1 MRLRGRAAAPPGGR
15 AVLDGMSTRVVLLA
29 DSSVALLTLG
39 ISVYSIAILVCLGIA
54 INAARFG
61 RRRVAVAMAWVVGVL
76 TVAGVIVAILSSTAG
91 S

>member
-1 MRLRGRAAAPPGGR
+1 
-15 AVLDGMSTRVVLLA
+15 MSTRVVLAA

-61 RRRVAVAMAWVVGVL
+61 RRRTAITMGWVVGVL
-76 TVAGVIVAILSSTAG
+76 TVAGVIVAILSSVAG
-91 S
+91 G